1 MGGGRRGEAPVSREL
16 GGLEFAHCSAS
27 CTIQVGSGS
36 GVISNCAHPERMQAP
51 SGVPDTWDHFLPSG
65 QLRGIMIQ
73 LPVPGAAASLG
84 GGGICVCVHICAH
97 MWERREL
104 DVSVFPNHSPPHF
117 FQSLTNLEFA
127 DEPDSL
133 ANDLS
138 GSVHVVSSSRVTD
151 EHRHAWLLHG
161 LWRTLHK
168 SLATC
173 CLSLWP

>member
-1 MGGGRRGEAPVSREL
+1 MWGRSTTLVLSLHALCTGGGGGAWEGAGEERPQLAASW

-36 GVISNCAHPERMQAP
+36 GVISNCAHPER
-51 SGVPDTWDHFLPSG
+51 GCKHLLVHFLPSG
-65 QLRGIMIQ
+65 QLRSRMIQ

-117 FQSLTNLEFA
+117 FSKSH
-127 DEPDSL
+127 EP
-133 ANDLS
+133 
-138 GSVHVVSSSRVTD
+138 GVR
-151 EHRHAWLLHG
+151 G
-161 LWRTLHK
+161 
-168 SLATC
+168 
-173 CLSLWP
+173 